1 MREPKMCQIVCRSSI
16 DGKQAKELKE
26 KIGDEYRVNM
36 YVFYMWYC
44 NAFYMWYCNFD
55 CMIDTGVTWWNF
67 LHRILDNLPLVVP
80 IAWQDRNA
88 IVYQGGYH
96 VGVKGQYAGV
106 SLCAQ
111 LIAFV
116 STVYRSPPFFLSG
129 CSYLIWKYICYRA
142 RTRRS
147 LSTTTWHF

>member
-1 MREPKMCQIVCRSSI
+1 MGEPKMCQIVCKVPI
-16 DGKQAKELKE
+16 DDKQAKDLKE
-26 KIGDEYRVNM
+26 KIEDEYRVNM
-36 YVFYMWYC
+36 YGFFMWYR
-44 NAFYMWYCNFD
+44 YCRFD
-55 CMIDTGVTWWNF
+55 GMANIQITWWNF

-80 IAWQDRNA
+80 IARQDRDA
-88 IVYQGGYH
+88 VVYQGGYH
-96 VGVKGQYAGV
+96 VGVRGQYAGV

-111 LIAFV
+111 LTVLVLIAEV
-116 STVYRSPPFFLSG
+116 LPPLFLRR